1 MAPAV
6 NYSACTA
13 AGFPSRLERRP
24 TAAFQ
29 WLRRRGPLCWL
40 RKELGNVDGQRLGEA
55 IEQVDGRVFL
65 LPLQAADVR
74 RFSHTW
80 KSHRRDRTDWLPWRD
95 SNRSAGVICKLTSH
109 ANISETVRTIFRR
122 YLDFGSMGAVIE
134 DLDQRGIRTNV

>member
-55 IEQVDGRVFL
+55 IEHVDGRVFL

-74 RFSHTW
+74 RFSYTW
-80 KSHRRDRTDWLPWRD
+80 KSHRRDRTGCAALRRF
-95 SNRSAGVICKLTSH
+95 RSRMDTGRTGVVIGGSESPPGTS
-109 ANISETVRTIFRR
+109 AIGASPAAAVTE
-122 YLDFGSMGAVIE
+122 LDGAV
-134 DLDQRGIRTNV
+134 

>member
-40 RKELGNVDGQRLGEA
+40 RKELENVDGQRLGEA
-55 IEQVDGRVFL
+55 IEHADGRVFL
-65 LPLQAADVR
+65 LPLQAP
-74 RFSHTW
+74 T
-80 KSHRRDRTDWLPWRD
+80 
-95 SNRSAGVICKLTSH
+95 
-109 ANISETVRTIFRR
+109 
-122 YLDFGSMGAVIE
+122 
-134 DLDQRGIRTNV
+134 

>member
-80 KSHRRDRTDWLPWRD
+80 KSHRRDRTGWL
-95 SNRSAGVICKLTSH
+95 
-109 ANISETVRTIFRR
+109 RTQ
-122 YLDFGSMGAVIE
+122 S
-134 DLDQRGIRTNV
+134 